1 VPQSGSHAFL
11 TVNAAWRSSGVGDQA
26 AKAIGAAFMSSNIVE
41 PGTSLALPVMH
52 TKKSLQGESNAK
64 EYAASANGH
73 A

>member
-1 VPQSGSHAFL
+1 
-11 TVNAAWRSSGVGDQA
+11 
-26 AKAIGAAFMSSNIVE
+26 MSSNIVE
-41 PGTSLALPVMH
+41 PGTSLARPVMH